1 MAFDTI
7 RLTTANVPIRIDR
20 EKERVRDGEREGK
33 ERKDGERGQRVREGK
48 RGRVKD
54 GEGERVMGRSCQV
67 IIHCVN

>member
-54 GEGERVMGRSCQV
+54 GEGVVGRLCQV
-67 IIHCVN
+67 IIHCEN